1 MKAKLEFNLPEDQA
15 EFNEAINGGKWKQV
29 VWEIQQFLRKEIK
42 YNDKVTEEQ
51 YQAYRIVQ
59 DELYNK
65 IAEYGLIEEE

>member
-15 EFNEAINGGKWKQV
+15 QFDESINGGKWKQV
-29 VWEIQQFLRKEIK
+29 VLEIQHFLRKEIK

-65 IAEYGLIEEE
+65 IAEYGLIKEE

>member
-1 MKAKLEFNLPEDQA
+1 MKAKLEFNLPEEQY
-15 EFNEAINGGKWKQV
+15 EFDTAINGGKWKQV

-42 YNDKVTEEQ
+42 YNDKITEEQ

>member
-42 YNDKVTEEQ
+42 YNDKITEEQ

>member
-1 MKAKLEFNLPEDQA
+1 MKAKLEFNLPDEQI
-15 EFNEAINGGKWKQV
+15 EFDDAINGGKWKQV
-29 VWEIQQFLRKEIK
+29 VWEIQQFLRKQIK

-59 DELYNK
+59 DELCNK

>member
-15 EFNEAINGGKWKQV
+15 EFDEAINGGKWKQV

>member
-1 MKAKLEFNLPEDQA
+1 MKAKLEFNLPDEQI
-15 EFNEAINGGKWKQV
+15 EFDDAINGGKWKLV
-29 VWEIQQFLRKEIK
+29 VWEINQFLRKEIK

>member
-15 EFNEAINGGKWKQV
+15 EFDEAINGGKWKQV

-65 IAEYGLIEEE
+65 IAEYGLIEE